1 MNFAALPARA
11 AAAPGLA
18 RWGRHLTANVL
29 VEAGDARL
37 DPGRS
42 ATASLVSA
50 DPAAGLMPR
59 FDLALRFDP
68 DGLARFLTAPPP
80 PGWHDLMA
88 LMRHGALRVEGD
100 VQPFMA
106 HLFWFKGVLALL
118 REEAA

>member
-18 RWGRHLTANVL
+18 RWGRHLTATVL
-29 VEAGDARL
+29 VEAGDRAWVLAIR
-37 DPGRS
+37 DG
-42 ATASLVSA
+42 ALVSA
-50 DPAAGLMPR
+50 EPAAAIMPR
-59 FDLALRFDP
+59 FDLALRFAP

-88 LMRHGALRVEGD
+88 LMRHGALRVEGNI
-100 VQPFMA
+100 QPFMA

-118 REEAA
+118 REDAA

>member
-18 RWGRHLTANVL
+18 RWGRHLTADVL
-29 VEAGDARL
+29 IELGDRAWILVIHDGVLASAG
-37 DPGRS
+37 
-42 ATASLVSA
+42 
-50 DPAAGLMPR
+50 PAPSIMPR
-59 FDLALRFDP
+59 FDLALRFTP

-88 LMRHGALRVEGD
+88 LMRHGALRIEGD

-106 HLFWFKGVLALL
+106 HLFWFKGIFALL
-118 REEAA
+118 REETA